1 MGGGVSS
8 LLPILLGLDVGTTRV
23 KAVAV
28 GLEGEELAHV
38 DHATPWAKH
47 GREIE
52 MDPEELANVI
62 RAVVT
67 EASGGA
73 PSDGSSVQVLGIGVA
88 GMGEA
93 GVLLDRA
100 GRPLHRIVG
109 WHDPRGDVAA
119 VEQAIG
125 IDAFQSAVGMPL
137 NAQPSLTKIV
147 WLQRENPELA
157 VARRFLSVPEWAV
170 VCLGGSPVS
179 ELSLASRTGLLD
191 LGEAAPFAGATTLL
205 GRNLLSEIVLAG
217 TPAGQACHEALPAG
231 VRGAV
236 LTVAGHDHQ
245 VAALAVGAARPNVLF
260 NSMGSAESLARC
272 VDGPLEPVVTGRLA
286 QQGLTVG
293 WAVVSGRLGVL
304 GGLRTGLVLEEI
316 ARLLGRDDPESRR
329 MLGEEALLLAPG
341 EAPND
346 VLSSDGD
353 ARLVPGLLAAGVSP
367 AAIWAAAVRD
377 LTAASMTLLAGMAA
391 ELGQPERVVVGGGW
405 ARNPAVLAEK
415 RRRLGDVTVSSLRE
429 AGAVGAALL
438 AGVAAEILERPD
450 SDASPLWSARIHAP
464 REREASL

>member
-1 MGGGVSS
+1 VGGGVSS
-8 LLPILLGLDVGTTRV
+8 SLPILLGLDVGTTRV

-38 DHATPWAKH
+38 DRATPWVKH

-52 MDPEELANVI
+52 MDPQELASVI
-62 RAVVT
+62 RTVVS
-67 EASGGA
+67 EAA
-73 PSDGSSVQVLGIGVA
+73 GSAAFAGPGVRVLGIGVA

-93 GVLLDRA
+93 GVLVDRA
-100 GRPLHRIVG
+100 GSPLNRIVG
-109 WHDPRGDVAA
+109 WHDPRGDVDA
-119 VEQAIG
+119 VEHAIG
-125 IDAFQSAVGMPL
+125 ADAFQSAVGMRL

-147 WLQRENPELA
+147 WLQREDPELA
-157 VARRFLSVPEWAV
+157 AATRFLSVPEWV
-170 VCLGGSPVS
+170 VVSLGGAPVS

-191 LGEAAPFAGATTLL
+191 LGEAAAFAGAVTLL
-205 GRNLLSEIVLAG
+205 GRNLLSEIVIAG
-217 TPAGQACHEALPAG
+217 TPAGQVHHEALPAR

-245 VAALAVGAARPNVLF
+245 VAALAVGAARPNALF

-272 VDGPLEPVVTGRLA
+272 IDGGLAPAVTGRLVR
-286 QQGLTVG
+286 QGLTVG
-293 WAVVSGRLGVL
+293 WGVVSGRSGVL
-304 GGLRTGLVLEEI
+304 GGLRTGLILEDV
-316 ARLLGRDDPESRR
+316 ARLLGTHDPESRR
-329 MLGEEALLLAPG
+329 LLGEEALLVAPDD
-341 EAPND
+341 APDD
-346 VLSSDGD
+346 VLWSDGP
-353 ARLVPGLLAAGVSP
+353 ARLVPSLLAAGVPP

-377 LTAASMTLLAGMAA
+377 LTAASTALLAGMAV

-415 RRRLGDVTVSSLRE
+415 RRRLGDVAVSRLRE
-429 AGAVGAALL
+429 PGAVGAALL

-450 SDASPLWSARIHAP
+450 GDPSPVWSARIATP